1 MVKGKLIL
9 ICQSGGELVKT
20 DDGSLTYAGGEAQA
34 VNVSCE
40 TLFNDLK
47 LKLAEMC
54 NLEYETVSIK
64 YFLPGNTRTVI
75 TLANDKDLKRM
86 LDFHK
91 DSVTADVFVKGQE
104 GFNRDALNK
113 YTSRYLL

>member
-9 ICQSGGELVKT
+9 ICQSGGELVKN
-20 DDGSLTYAGGEAQA
+20 DDGTLTYAGGEAQA
-34 VNVSCE
+34 VNVNSE
-40 TLFNDLK
+40 TVFNDLK

-54 NLEYETVSIK
+54 NLDYETVSIK

-86 LDFHK
+86 LDFHGN
-91 DSVTADVFVKGQE
+91 SVTAEVFVKGKE

-113 YTSRYLL
+113 YNSRYLL